1 MGKMERRNIHS
12 ELLYIIAKQKNDII
26 KHFVSVFPKLQTSKS
41 KLFTIS
47 VSDLLDINYTHKIEF
62 LMFSGGRKR
71 VHWEQ
76 MG

>member
-26 KHFVSVFPKLQTSKS
+26 KHFVSVFSKLQTSKS

-76 MG
+76 MS